1 MKYIQIGA
9 QEFEPP
15 SLSLPCSVCLTL
27 SFLACGLAMLRFLN
41 SATPSP
47 LLKISSSKSS
57 ACCCSLPTRAS
68 FQFQAGC
75 TATLFPVSSAV
86 PSLGSLW
93 CGKCCACRKKMTS
106 AHSGLALWEQHPAP
120 LSPSPWPGNVFYSYG
135 FLHVALYHKF
145 LFQVFKLAIRYGFPR
160 KVLSDF
166 LLKMPCPF
174 CVYGWKCG
182 HSMFA
187 FDWL

>member
-1 MKYIQIGA
+1 MWSGHAEIPKLCYT
-9 QEFEPP
+9 FP
-15 SLSLPCSVCLTL
+15 SPKK
-27 SFLACGLAMLRFLN
+27 
-41 SATPSP
+41 SP
-47 LLKISSSKSS
+47 LLNPPLAVA
-57 ACCCSLPTRAS
+57 ACPSGLPFNFR
-68 FQFQAGC
+68 QAALLLC
-75 TATLFPVSSAV
+75 FLFPLQRLLWAPSGAVSAA
-86 PSLGSLW
+86 
-93 CGKCCACRKKMTS
+93 ACRKKMTS

-145 LFQVFKLAIRYGFPR
+145 LFQVFKLAIGYGFPQ

-174 CVYGWKCG
+174 CVYGWKCD